1 MVTVHLTIMVL
12 FDRCYQNITKL
23 EPFYLL
29 LPWIFPLITTGW
41 IPFVHNNYGLSGPWC
56 WIRLYNDDC
65 SWNKKGMIEV
75 YGLWYGELFV
85 GQIFNNIALTVV
97 LIILCKRSCHNTISL
112 DYCKALKQTLPL
124 VGFPFIFQVLS
135 WISLGIRIHQTVLN
149 GSYVEWLF
157 HVHAFASSSCG
168 FFAGL
173 FTIFYLVIVSE
184 FRNKARQIFCCK
196 CCCKKIRKRSIF
208 DKREYKVLSD
218 LDDHVTQYES
228 TVINPTRYSYASES
242 DVEREYDQV

>member
-1 MVTVHLTIMVL
+1 M
-12 FDRCYQNITKL
+12 
-23 EPFYLL
+23 
-29 LPWIFPLITTGW
+29 
-41 IPFVHNNYGLSGPWC
+41 
-56 WIRLYNDDC
+56 
-65 SWNKKGMIEV
+65 
-75 YGLWYGELFV
+75 WYGELFV
-85 GQIFNNIALTVV
+85 GQIFNNIVLTVV

-135 WISLGIRIHQTVLN
+135 WISLGIHIHQTVLN

-173 FTIFYLVIVSE
+173 FTIFYLVTLSE
-184 FRNKARQIFCCK
+184 FRNKARQILCCK

-208 DKREYKVLSD
+208 DGGEYKVLSD

-228 TVINPTRYSYASES
+228 TAINPTRYSYASES
-242 DVEREYDQV
+242 DVEREYDQG